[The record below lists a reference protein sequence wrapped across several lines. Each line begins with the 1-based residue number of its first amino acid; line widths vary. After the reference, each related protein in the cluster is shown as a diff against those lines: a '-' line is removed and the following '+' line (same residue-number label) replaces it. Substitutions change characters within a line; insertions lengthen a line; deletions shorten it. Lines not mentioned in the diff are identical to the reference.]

1 MRQTH
6 SRARSDHQNTYA
18 FRDRPAAIRITHPPH
33 PLFGQA
39 LKVIQPRREWDETH
53 WVAQLPDGSRIQLPS
68 SWTDHPVG
76 QVPTQR
82 IRPGGR
88 ATPDALRDLISLLRT
103 LVAPA
108 RTPHAW
114 THVPSKGGQ
123 HEQATPSVRA
133 TVSNLGPPDLA
144 ADGSRQTPPD
154 PLHDCRDG
162 ESFPPPK
169 GALAKGGN

>member
-1 MRQTH
+1 MLFVIDLLRFASRTPHTH
-6 SRARSDHQNTYA
+6 SLGRHSKS
-18 FRDRPAAIRITHPPH
+18 FKPAANGMKHTESRNYRT
-33 PLFGQA
+33 
-39 LKVIQPRREWDETH
+39 
-53 WVAQLPDGSRIQLPS
+53 GSRIQVPS

-76 QVPTQR
+76 QVPMQR

-144 ADGSRQTPPD
+144 PDGSRQTPPD
-154 PLHDCRDG
+154 PLDDCRDG

-169 GALAKGGN
+169 GADAKGGN